1 MKYLA
6 LIRHAEAYLEV
17 EPPAALMEALARFGE
32 KSTQEGTL
40 IDTGGLLPSRDG
52 FRVRLTRGSV
62 SVSDGPFADAREVIG
77 GWALLDVDSKAEAVR
92 ITREFMELHYK
103 YWPEF
108 EGEAEVRPMVEPGM
122 DFSLDT
128 EMEFQHG

>member
-17 EPPAALMEALARFGE
+17 EPPAALMEALERFGE

-40 IDTGGLLPSRDG
+40 LDTGGLLPSKDG
-52 FRVRLTRGSV
+52 FRVRLARGV
-62 SVSDGPFADAREVIG
+62 VTVSDGPFSEARDVIG

-92 ITREFMELHYK
+92 ITQEFMDLHCQH
-103 YWPEF
+103 WPEF
-108 EGEAEVRPMVEPGM
+108 EGEAEVRPLVEPGM
-122 DFSLDT
+122 DFSHESGID
-128 EMEFQHG
+128 